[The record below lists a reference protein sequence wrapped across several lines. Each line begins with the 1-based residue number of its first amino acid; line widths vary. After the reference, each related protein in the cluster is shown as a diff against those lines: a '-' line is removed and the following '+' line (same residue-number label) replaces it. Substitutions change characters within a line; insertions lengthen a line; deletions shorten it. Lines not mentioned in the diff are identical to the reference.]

1 MGSPTSAR
9 RCRSSPGI
17 RERVRYPFEEQHET
31 DEGWAKLNRHYWL
44 RDYRGFLEFFFGRMF
59 TEPHSTKQ
67 IEDCI
72 GWGLE
77 TDPETMVDI
86 TRGLAPPEDFR
97 ETLRTGALSGDG
109 HPRRPRTRSA
119 RTRAGRRSRT

>member
-1 MGSPTSAR
+1 MDATQTETALLVALSAGALWATLLAADHPDR
-9 RCRSSPGI
+9 VDGVAYIGAAVPLVPGHP
-17 RERVRYPFEEQHET
+17 ERVLYPFEDRHET

-44 RDYRGFLEFFFGRMF
+44 RDYPGFLEFFFGRMF

-77 TDPETMVDI
+77 TDPETMID
-86 TRGLAPPEDFR
+86 
-97 ETLRTGALSGDG
+97 
-109 HPRRPRTRSA
+109 HPRACSA
-119 RTRAGRRSRT
+119 